1 MQHTAL
7 KAECVMGARS
17 ESSVEVD
24 RTVLICTA
32 IHPFPQRH
40 VLRAFAQGCR
50 APSHYTPSGCGSAAC
65 PFLLGSRPGAVRL
78 QQQSSGSGVS
88 EALVIR
94 LRGVLWWARNMSC
107 LRRRS
112 RRRIADAR
120 LRKGLANVAGSQ
132 ACPFVPVG
140 IPVRAMSPAV
150 ATRTAV
156 GLPALTILQLIGD
169 VFILWQLGH
178 AILPS
183 QKSGAAPQDD

>member
-7 KAECVMGARS
+7 LGSVWRRPRNEPL
-17 ESSVEVD
+17 VEVG
-24 RTVLICTA
+24 RAVLICTA
-32 IHPFPQRH
+32 IRPLPQRH

-65 PFLLGSRPGAVRL
+65 AFLLGSRPCAVRL
-78 QQQSSGSGVS
+78 QQQSSGRGVS

-94 LRGVLWWARNMSC
+94 LRGVLWWARIMSC

-140 IPVRAMSPAV
+140 IPVRAMSPAI